1 MTDTEKINNI
11 VCKRCGY
18 STDRKSNLKNHLNKT
33 QTCKARLQDISV
45 QELLKQLDT
54 KTQGKLETTTCE
66 FCNARVT
73 KANYSRHKLSCKD
86 KPEEQPVLDITTL
99 KQQLLEEITKK
110 TKDEFNL
117 QLQQYLQ
124 NNVDSSSKSITTQS
138 ETLDEIMS
146 DSSESTS
153 SGTEPSV
160 IENNFNFTQ
169 EKFFQKVLESIYG
182 GSHMKFDGGES
193 DITTNEAHVE
203 IKRWTC
209 WKEIEGQLSAYNYF
223 SNRDKLIACCFGPY
237 QDYHKNI
244 AYQVLTSKGI
254 AVFDCQFCEKTRIFT
269 YTNMTTNEKREILIM
284 NV

>member
-1 MTDTEKINNI
+1 MTTQKEFK
-11 VCKRCGY
+11 CPRCGY
-18 STDRKSNLKNHLNKT
+18 DTIYKAHYIKHLNIIT
-33 QTCKARLQDISV
+33 PC
-45 QELLKQLDT
+45 
-54 KTQGKLETTTCE
+54 
-66 FCNARVT
+66 
-73 KANYSRHKLSCKD
+73 
-86 KPEEQPVLDITTL
+86 PTTL
-99 KQQLLEEITKK
+99 SSESREDIIQAIHKPDVKGMTVECSLCKKIITKK
-110 TKDEFNL
+110 NL
-117 QLQQYLQ
+117 LRHQTTCR
-124 NNVDSSSKSITTQS
+124 DKSVVKN
-138 ETLDEIMS
+138 EV
-146 DSSESTS
+146 STS
-153 SGTEPSV
+153 TVVVEHTTPIVSLIMNEKDAFNQIKEAVKNEILNDLVASNNFPATQPP
-160 IENNFNFTQ
+160 IENNYDFTQ

-193 DITTNEAHVE
+193 DITTNEAHIE

-223 SNRDKLIACCFGPY
+223 SKRDKLIACCFGPY